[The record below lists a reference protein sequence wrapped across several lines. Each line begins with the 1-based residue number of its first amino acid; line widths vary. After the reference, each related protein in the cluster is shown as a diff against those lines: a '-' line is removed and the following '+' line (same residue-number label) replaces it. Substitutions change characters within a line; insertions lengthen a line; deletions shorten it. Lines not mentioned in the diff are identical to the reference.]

1 MSKWKL
7 WSFCCVLQ
15 PLWASN
21 CQRYIFYL
29 NFTAILICF
38 LGKTILIFSKNNY
51 AVWIFSPK
59 IKILMLKNLFEF
71 LEWFQTNSSSKRIRL
86 RHLFR
91 NRILLHSWPGQL
103 PELLR
108 LRLRWASRHLSSLQ
122 IWMSRRISLRY
133 PFAFVSKSLKTTIIL
148 L

>member
-1 MSKWKL
+1 MKALIVLLCASAALGNKL
-7 WSFCCVLQ
+7 SEVHILFE
-15 PLWASN
+15 
-21 CQRYIFYL
+21 FYRDF
-29 NFTAILICF
+29 NYFF

-122 IWMSRRISLRY
+122 IWMSRRISLWY